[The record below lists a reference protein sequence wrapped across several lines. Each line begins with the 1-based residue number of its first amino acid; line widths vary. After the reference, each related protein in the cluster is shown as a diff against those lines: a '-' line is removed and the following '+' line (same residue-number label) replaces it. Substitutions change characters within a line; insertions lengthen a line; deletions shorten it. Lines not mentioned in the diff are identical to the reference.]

1 MRFHIKILS
10 LIIAGLLISACATAP
25 NYRSDPQLNTK
36 IEKIKTITVIPLK
49 IEVFQVSAGGVK
61 EKMDEWCLQAKRNLL
76 SAVEQELKLRPL
88 LNIKSFPETLMS
100 GDQKSNLEQTGAL
113 FDAVNSSIIYH
124 TYGPPEQR
132 FPEKITEFDYTLGPD
147 VRELTGQTDALLFV
161 RGMDNISTAGRKALQ
176 AGSVI
181 LGALVGVQVSPNS
194 GITVVSLALVDANT
208 GDILWYNFHGS
219 GGDHDLRDPINTT
232 AMVMDMLK
240 DFPIQK
246 PGKQN
251 D

>member
-10 LIIAGLLISACATAP
+10 LIFAGLLISACATAP

-49 IEVFQVSAGGVK
+49 IDVFQVSAGGVK

-76 SAVEQELKLRPL
+76 TAVEQELKLRPL

-132 FPEKITEFDYTLGPD
+132 FPEKITQFDYTLGPD
-147 VRELTGQTDALLFV
+147 VSASSDPSVEPSLTIMISLLMG
-161 RGMDNISTAGRKALQ
+161 RDRILSNMPNIVLA
-176 AGSVI
+176 
-181 LGALVGVQVSPNS
+181 
-194 GITVVSLALVDANT
+194 SL
-208 GDILWYNFHGS
+208 
-219 GGDHDLRDPINTT
+219 
-232 AMVMDMLK
+232 
-240 DFPIQK
+240 
-246 PGKQN
+246 
-251 D
+251 